1 MRKWLIVLAGIVLV
15 GSYTLTCTASEAPT
29 KTEMAVFAV
38 R

>member
-1 MRKWLIVLAGIVLV
+1 MMKWLVLLAGIVLV
-15 GSYTLTCTASEAPT
+15 GSYTITYAASETA